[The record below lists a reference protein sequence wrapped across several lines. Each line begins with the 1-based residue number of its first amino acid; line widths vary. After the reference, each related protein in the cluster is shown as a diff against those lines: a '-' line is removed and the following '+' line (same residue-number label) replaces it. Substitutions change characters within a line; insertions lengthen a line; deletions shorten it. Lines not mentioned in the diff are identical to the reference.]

1 MNVFTNNYFN
11 YSQAYAIYS
20 HNCAPIEQN
29 NLIIQN
35 QQLIQS
41 FND

>member
-11 YSQAYAIYS
+11 YPQAYAIYS
-20 HNCAPIEQN
+20 QNCVPIEQN
-29 NLIIQN
+29 NLIIQD

-41 FND
+41 NNN